1 MKQNE
6 ESCEFAVR
14 ALELHSLY
22 AWDYDWIIRCLDF
35 MVQENFNTLILHRND
50 FIDLIIYPGK
60 YFGCEKESYASI
72 FERYK
77 EIFRSLYK
85 YTPTRRSSPYQRRAF
100 FKRVLEQARRRGI
113 QVYIENKELYFPEII
128 LEFHPELVKEGKI
141 CANDPFWFEFTRVKF
156 KEFFEEFPEV
166 AGIITAPATGESKVS
181 IKSNRCTCERCQNT
195 PKEVWFKNLL
205 DAMYEPIH
213 AAGKRLVVRDFVF
226 DPQAHAEISHVM
238 EQLPSDVVISLKNTP
253 HDYYPTFP
261 ENSRIGDVG
270 EHEQWIEFD
279 AMGQYFGWGIGI
291 ADLMEDYRR
300 RMRHAKEKGAD
311 GVIFRTD
318 WESLD
323 GHTVFRTPN
332 LMNLYSAGRLSV
344 DLSVSAEEIYDRFLS
359 REGWYQ
365 ERATAVERRQ
375 ACVWFSDIMS
385 RTWAITRKTVFIDGC
400 VFSDSSLMPISY
412 EHAFWLAEEKNSLRD
427 WDESKREVLSPRFLR
442 LERAMAEKLQAYEEA
457 IAVERLGRSACPGL
471 RTEKLQWLRDRLSVQ
486 VLYVELF
493 QVASDAICT
502 ARYLCET
509 EEPKDGSQY
518 LKIQGG
524 VVALLQ
530 TLHEMERRL
539 RDFHATTDYH
549 PHTIYT
555 LLDPD
560 RVDCL
565 WKDLSERLASRGLL
579 KGDFV

>member
-1 MKQNE
+1 MNRNK
-6 ESCEFAVR
+6 ESYEFAVR

-100 FKRVLEQARRRGI
+100 FKRVLEQAHRRGI

-181 IKSNRCTCERCQNT
+181 IKSNRCTCERCRNT

-205 DAMYEPIH
+205 DAMYGPIH

-253 HDYYPTFP
+253 HDYFPTFP
-261 ENSRIGDVG
+261 ENSRIGSVG
-270 EHEQWIEFD
+270 DHEQWIEFD

-291 ADLMEDYRR
+291 ADLMEDYRI
-300 RMRHAKEKGAD
+300 RMQHAKERGAN

-332 LMNLYSAGRLSV
+332 LVNMYSAGMLSTNLCV
-344 DLSVSAEEIYDRFLS
+344 PSDVIYDRFLS

-365 ERATAVERRQ
+365 DRATNSERRQ
-375 ACVWFSDIMS
+375 ACSWFSDIMA
-385 RTWAITRKTVFIDGC
+385 RTWAIASKTVFVDGC

-427 WDESKREVLSPRFLR
+427 WDETKSDSLSPSFKN
-442 LERAMAEKLQAYEEA
+442 LERAMAEKSQAYEA
-457 IAVERLGRSACPGL
+457 AVVVERLGRSDSPGL
-471 RTEKLQWLRDRLSVQ
+471 CFEKLQWFRDRLSVQ
-486 VLYVELF
+486 LLYVELF
-493 QVASDAICT
+493 KVAAEAILT
-502 ARYLCET
+502 TRYLCET
-509 EEPKDGSQY
+509 EEPKDSDRY
-518 LKIQGG
+518 LEVLSG
-524 VVALLQ
+524 VSDRLHALY
-530 TLHEMERRL
+530 EMKLRL
-539 RDFHATTDYH
+539 RNFYTMTDYH

-560 RVDCL
+560 RIDCL
-565 WKDLSERLASRGLL
+565 WNDLSERLVTHGVLPEALS
-579 KGDFV
+579 